1 MKKNDWL
8 VINQNISEQFYPGIK
23 IIYGFLFLFPMLYKE
38 YALFKYQ

>member
-8 VINQNISEQFYPGIK
+8 AINQNTSEQFYPGIK
-23 IIYGFLFLFPMLYKE
+23 IIDGLFFPFQMLYKE